1 MSKMEPF
8 LTGRFEDA
16 LVTAAQL
23 HSRQTRKGSDVPYV
37 SHLLSVAGLVLEHGG
52 DEDEAIAALLHDA
65 VEDQGGKETLR
76 EIGGRFGE
84 RVAQIVQECSDT
96 DEVPKPP
103 WRERKEA
110 YIEHLARASASAR
123 LISAADKL
131 HNVRA
136 TLMDY
141 RRYGERVWERFHTG
155 RNDQLWYYRRVAN
168 VLREYGDSPLT
179 EELHRVVS
187 EMEALALANDTG
199 KC

>member
-1 MSKMEPF
+1 MSEMEPF

-16 LVTAAQL
+16 LVIAAQL
-23 HSRQTRKGSDVPYV
+23 HRRQTRKGSDVPYV

-52 DEDEAIAALLHDA
+52 DEDETIAALLHDA

-123 LISAADKL
+123 LISTADKL

-141 RRYGERVWERFHTG
+141 RRYGERVWERFHTE
-155 RNDQLWYYRRVAN
+155 RNEQLWYYRGVAN
-168 VLREYGDSPLT
+168 VLREYDGSPLT

-187 EMEALALANDTG
+187 EMEALALANDAG